1 MQYSTVCA
9 FYLDFLD
16 RRALLTS
23 KLLKQWFL
31 IVRLKA
37 GLQTNYRRY
46 HELVDRYRVSISQLY
61 VDLLPC
67 ENIISTILLEYYY
80 WLDFDYG

>member
-9 FYLDFLD
+9 SYLDFLD
-16 RRALLTS
+16 RRALLTN
-23 KLLKQWFL
+23 KLLKQWCL

-37 GLQTNYRRY
+37 GLQANYGRY

-67 ENIISTILLEYYY
+67 ENISSTIVLEYYY
-80 WLDFDYG
+80 LLDFDYG

>member
-1 MQYSTVCA
+1 M
-9 FYLDFLD
+9 
-16 RRALLTS
+16 
-23 KLLKQWFL
+23 

-37 GLQTNYRRY
+37 GLQTNYGRY

-67 ENIISTILLEYYY
+67 ENIISTILLDYYY
-80 WLDFDYG
+80 LLDFDYG